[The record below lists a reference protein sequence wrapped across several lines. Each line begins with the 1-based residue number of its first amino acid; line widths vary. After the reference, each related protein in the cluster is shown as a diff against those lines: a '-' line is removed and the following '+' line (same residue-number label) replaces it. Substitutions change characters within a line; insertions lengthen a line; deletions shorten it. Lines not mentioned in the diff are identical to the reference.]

1 LKKPS
6 IEDAPDGRGVLVRV
20 LKVGVDGTGKEIKAA
35 EYGATP
41 KRYEFVVIGHEGF
54 GQALRSR
61 PQRGPISIPA
71 ITWW

>member
-35 EYGATP
+35 DM
-41 KRYEFVVIGHEGF
+41 VL
-54 GQALRSR
+54 LRNDMS
-61 PQRGPISIPA
+61 SS
-71 ITWW
+71 